1 MGIPSV
7 DMDEPVI
14 DDFNSVIRLRDGF
27 PGQRMRV
34 LPRPLVE
41 EARRAPTTS
50 QILVTDVGFYPRASF
65 HGRVRPQG
73 APQNIIIICAAGRGR
88 CFVPSGAHPV
98 CAGQAVIIPA
108 GLAHR
113 YQADSAD
120 PWTIWW
126 MHVVGQGVDQL
137 FATIGVTADAP
148 VLALA
153 DPPRVISLIDT
164 IIHRMER
171 DETMSSLIAASGAAW
186 HLLALLAADR
196 RALGREGADPI
207 QATIEY
213 LRANVSTRISVAELA
228 SMASLSVSHYAALF
242 RRATGYGTLEYQTR
256 LRMGLARDLLDTTD
270 RTIASVAEQVGYSDP
285 LYFSRQFRH
294 IHGTSPSEYR
304 SHDKG

>member
-1 MGIPSV
+1 
-7 DMDEPVI
+7 
-14 DDFNSVIRLRDGF
+14 
-27 PGQRMRV
+27 
-34 LPRPLVE
+34 
-41 EARRAPTTS
+41 
-50 QILVTDVGFYPRASF
+50 
-65 HGRVRPQG
+65 
-73 APQNIIIICAAGRGR
+73 
-88 CFVPSGAHPV
+88 
-98 CAGQAVIIPA
+98 
-108 GLAHR
+108 
-113 YQADSAD
+113 
-120 PWTIWW
+120 

-137 FATIGVTADAP
+137 FATIGVSADAP

-228 SMASLSVSHYAALF
+228 SMAGLSGSHYAALF